1 MLSLCGHVFGVAPQ
15 GADAPNLFTS
25 DVELSR
31 TSYIDSTT
39 VTDFTFSG
47 NQGEQYLE
55 CTGFGGDAS
64 KFLTQGDLVQFSDAN
79 NNVVQAIVQLATRP
93 EGTKKSRIY
102 LDSLVPEDVSAS
114 TVLRVRPKI
123 DNASKSTS
131 DFPNWI

>member
-1 MLSLCGHVFGVAPQ
+1 MLQLYVQLFKNVIETYTPNVKSMWARFGVAHKSSCTKSIP
-15 GADAPNLFTS
+15 S

-79 NNVVQAIVQLATRP
+79 NNVVQQL
-93 EGTKKSRIY
+93 Y
-102 LDSLVPEDVSAS
+102 
-114 TVLRVRPKI
+114 
-123 DNASKSTS
+123 N
-131 DFPNWI
+131 